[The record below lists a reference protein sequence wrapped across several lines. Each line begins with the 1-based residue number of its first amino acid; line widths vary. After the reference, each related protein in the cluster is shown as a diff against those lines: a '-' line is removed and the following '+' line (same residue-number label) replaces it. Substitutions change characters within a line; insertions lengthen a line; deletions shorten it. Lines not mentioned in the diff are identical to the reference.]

1 MSISCSF
8 PITRLCSSVER
19 KLSDGSD
26 LQLKMLKLYQTG
38 VEPRVFMPEQ
48 TAMWVS
54 KFVLLSKQKR
64 YKQNPWI
71 TGKLT
76 DDYSVTD
83 ILHNQCTVQLREEN
97 LWNLGPYNQRVGH
110 HILRHLRSQ
119 NTVKAG
125 LILSN
130 FILRNFALTWLENLQ
145 HFSNLCDNFWFNVM
159 WHNDSW
165 LHISSVGG

>member
-1 MSISCSF
+1 M
-8 PITRLCSSVER
+8 ER

-38 VEPRVFMPEQ
+38 GEPRVFIPDQ
-48 TAMWVS
+48 IALWVS
-54 KFVLLSKQKR
+54 QFVLLSEQNR
-64 YKQNPWI
+64 YEQNPGT

-83 ILHNQCTVQLREEN
+83 ALRNQCTVQLREQN
-97 LWNLGPYNQRVGH
+97 LWNLGPYNLRIGH

-119 NTVKAG
+119 NTVQAG
-125 LILSN
+125 LVLSN

-145 HFSNLCDNFWFNVM
+145 QFSNLCDNFRFNVM
-159 WHNDSW
+159 WHDDPW
-165 LHISSVGG
+165 LHLFSVGG